1 MTSSLVCLEH
11 RLRERGSEEDKDR
24 KVVQWRAVER
34 FKRYAKELVHNSVGN
49 ENPDLQIRFS

>member
-24 KVVQWRAVER
+24 KVASGVLWNALNAMPKNLYIIQ
-34 FKRYAKELVHNSVGN
+34 
-49 ENPDLQIRFS
+49 